1 MKKRLRE
8 NLTGYLFIA
17 PNLVAYLLL
26 TILPVIFVFY
36 ISFTDWDVVSGIGGI
51 RFIGLDN
58 YRELPY
64 DVWFT
69 DSLKNNIRYTVLV
82 VPISLVLSLLVA
94 LALNDKIFAPA
105 PVRTM
110 FFVPYVANVVAISAV
125 WMALYHPKYGPI
137 NAFLRYLGVNEP
149 PAWLASTKWA
159 LPAIMIM
166 NIWGG
171 LGYNA
176 VIYLAGLQTIPRELY
191 EAAEIDGA
199 TGFQRLT
206 QITLP
211 MLTPT
216 IFFLLITSIIGAF
229 QLFGQVNLLT
239 QGGPGR
245 ATTVLAYYMYL
256 AGFRYFEMGSAASI
270 AIVLFIIVFII
281 TLIQWQAQK
290 RFTDYF

>member
-229 QLFGQVNLLT
+229 QL
-239 QGGPGR
+239 
-245 ATTVLAYYMYL
+245 
-256 AGFRYFEMGSAASI
+256 
-270 AIVLFIIVFII
+270 
-281 TLIQWQAQK
+281 
-290 RFTDYF
+290 